1 MNRSASTSA
10 RGRHFPARRG
20 SEKGFA
26 LIEMLI
32 AFVILAVGLG
42 VLFSGVSTAMR
53 ADRRIM
59 SGRVA
64 SRVAQSLLEE
74 AGVSHGLI
82 AGRREGTTG
91 GIYRWRE
98 TITPIRFKAPQS
110 EPRNPASSQ
119 SATDGGLAAYW
130 VEVTVQ
136 TNDGAVAD
144 LAALKLTSEV
154 TR

>member
-1 MNRSASTSA
+1 MSRSASTSA
-10 RGRHFPARRG
+10 VDRRFPARRKG
-20 SEKGFA
+20 EKGFA

-32 AFVILAVGLG
+32 AFVVLAVGLG

-74 AGVSHGLI
+74 AGISHRLI
-82 AGRREGTTG
+82 AGQHEGMTG

-98 TITPIRFKAPQS
+98 TITPIRLKTPQS
-110 EPRNPASSQ
+110 EPGNVALNQ
-119 SATDGGLAAYW
+119 SAADAGLAMYW
-130 VEVTVQ
+130 VEVRVQ
-136 TNDGAVAD
+136 ANDGAVAN
-144 LAALKLTSEV
+144 LAALKLASEA